1 MKRFWEPRL
10 GMWQVT
16 VLLGEY
22 HVSRDDEVIST
33 VLGSCISACVRD
45 VKRNVGG
52 INHFLL
58 PRAPTSD
65 THVDEGAPLRYGV
78 AALEG
83 LINSVLRG
91 GGDRKSLEV
100 KVFGGGRVI
109 EGGSDVGRTN
119 IAFVKEF
126 FATEGIPISSADVG
140 GTFARRLR
148 YWPKT
153 GRAQVLQIPMAKADQ
168 VVTDEKAA
176 ATRILPQSQSAGSV
190 ELF

>member
-10 GMWQVT
+10 NMWQVA
-16 VLLGEY
+16 VLLGEF
-22 HVSRDDEVIST
+22 HVTGNDEVITT

-45 VKRNVGG
+45 TEREIGG

-58 PRAPTSD
+58 PHAPVTADSHAD
-65 THVDEGAPLRYGV
+65 DGSSARYGLY
-78 AALEG
+78 ALEC
-83 LINSVLRG
+83 LINAVLRG
-91 GGDRKSLEV
+91 GGRREALEV

-109 EGGSDVGRTN
+109 ESGSDVGKHN
-119 IAFVKEF
+119 IAFVKKF
-126 FATEGIPISSADVG
+126 FTDEGIHVSSADVG

-153 GRAQVLQIPMAKADQ
+153 GRAQVLQIPMSKADR
-168 VVTDEKAA
+168 VVASEKAA
-176 ATRILPQSQSAGSV
+176 AVRAAPVASGGV

>member
-10 GMWQVT
+10 AMWQVA
-16 VLLGEY
+16 VLLGEF
-22 HVSRDDEVIST
+22 HVTHNDEVITT

-45 VKRNVGG
+45 VDREIGG

-58 PRAPTSD
+58 PHAPKTAGSHAD
-65 THVDEGAPLRYGV
+65 DGDSARYGLY
-78 AALEG
+78 ALEC
-83 LINSVLRG
+83 LINAVLRG
-91 GGDRKSLEV
+91 GGRRDSLEV

-109 EGGSDVGRTN
+109 ESGSDVGKNN
-119 IAFVKEF
+119 IAFVKKF
-126 FATEGIPISSADVG
+126 FAEEGIPVASADVG

-153 GRAQVLQIPMAKADQ
+153 GRAQVLQIPMSKADK
-168 VVTDEKAA
+168 VIASEKAA
-176 ATRILPQSQSAGSV
+176 VVRKAPLESGGV